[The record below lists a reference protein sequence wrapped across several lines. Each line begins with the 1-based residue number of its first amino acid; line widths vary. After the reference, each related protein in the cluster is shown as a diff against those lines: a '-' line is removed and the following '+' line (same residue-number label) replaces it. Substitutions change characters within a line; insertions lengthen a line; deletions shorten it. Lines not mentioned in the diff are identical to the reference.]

1 VKSFS
6 KYIKEQKS
14 SEVTK
19 NWRFE
24 DARMYAD
31 KMVKVFGEPD
41 EMTET
46 RLSWNSIEP
55 PFNEVWVID
64 ESIPHD
70 FPAPHRDY
78 VYSTMKMKVPTEMLD
93 ILGHASGSIIYD
105 GLKMEVTA
113 RCGSLYAN
121 AATLGFVKDLVDGKI
136 KVNKEQAKKE
146 YAARIKSKPLPDWY
160 PNSMEE

>member
-1 VKSFS
+1 MC
-6 KYIKEQKS
+6 I
-14 SEVTK
+14 
-19 NWRFE
+19 
-24 DARMYAD
+24 
-31 KMVKVFGEPD
+31 
-41 EMTET
+41 
-46 RLSWNSIEP
+46 
-55 PFNEVWVID
+55 
-64 ESIPHD
+64 
-70 FPAPHRDY
+70 RDR
-78 VYSTMKMKVPTEMLD
+78 D